1 MSGLVNM
8 VKDGAKDVVLDES
21 MAAGSDADKGDDGVS
36 LTYTDYMRLFLLLVD
51 NDTLAERTANLI
63 ELNVTNYRYGINADE
78 EKMAAANRFDMSK
91 AITDFSITTT
101 VDLRMLF
108 LSMPFA
114 QEGVNGVIP
123 PKTLPITVTDY
134 RGY

>member
-1 MSGLVNM
+1 M
-8 VKDGAKDVVLDES
+8 LDETL
-21 MAAGSDADKGDDGVS
+21 AVGSDDDEGDEGLS
-36 LTYTDYMRLFLLLVD
+36 LSYTDYMRLFLLLVD
-51 NDTLAERTANLI
+51 NNTLAERVAFLI
-63 ELNVTNYRYGINADE
+63 ELNVTNYDQKIGADE
-78 EKMAAANRFDMSK
+78 KKMANATRFDMSR

-108 LSMPFA
+108 LSMPMA
-114 QEGVNGVIP
+114 QRGVNGVIP